1 MGVAAAKPGLQ
12 PLPAPPLPV
21 PPLAVKERSDL
32 LPARKPA
39 SGPARA
45 GLADPRAIDFG
56 PRAGTVPFPIQ
67 RHARVSAPSDAAE
80 LEAEDIG
87 RRVAHMPLPALRP
100 IAGGVAGTVQRRA
113 VAPVAVSPAAVHA
126 VEASRGGGAPLPA
139 PVRQYMEPRFGADF
153 GGVRLHTGPA
163 AAQLATGL
171 QANAFTYGR
180 DIWFGAGQYRPD
192 TTDGRT
198 LIAHE
203 LAHTI
208 QQGGVIQRSASAAPV
223 VERSEAIHR
232 SIWDDI
238 RSGASSLVNALG
250 DPVAFIADKANM
262 IPGFRMLTIVL
273 GVNPITMA
281 PVAAS
286 PGNVLMA
293 LIEFIPGGGLVTQA
307 LQASGVFDKVGGW
320 IADKVKGLVQ
330 AASAMKSAVTGFIAS
345 LSAKDIVD
353 PGGVWDRA
361 KRIFTEPVEKLIAFC
376 KGVITD
382 ILKFIKEAVLL
393 PVAKLAQGTDNWP
406 LLVAVLGENPV
417 TGEKV
422 APQPEVLIGGF
433 MKLIGQD
440 EIWQNM
446 VAAKAVPRA
455 WAWFQGAMAAVK
467 GFVTAIPGKFK
478 DLFGALTIEDLV
490 TIVGAFKKVAGV
502 FGGFVAGFLK
512 WGLDAAIDLL
522 KIVFDVVS
530 PGAFDYVMKTG
541 AALKGILKN
550 PLPFVKNL
558 IAAGKLGLS
567 NFLGNFVEH
576 LKAGLIDWLLGAVPG
591 VYIPKALNLAELGQF
606 AISILGLSWAQ
617 IRGKIVKA
625 LGPKGEAI
633 MRGLELAFDVV
644 KLLVTGGIPAVWNFI
659 KEKLTN
665 LKDMAIDA
673 VVGFVKSAIIEK
685 AIPKLLAM
693 FVPGAGFISAIV
705 SIWDTIKVF
714 VEKLSTIAAVVK
726 SYVDGIVAIAAGEI
740 GGAAKKVEMGFR
752 QMLTLAISFF
762 AGFVGL
768 GGIPAKVKGAVESLR
783 GAVDHGLDMAITWL
797 VGKAKALFAS
807 LFGGG
812 RDKADKSKDP
822 NALDVEEPVTIGDEN
837 HEVRAELTPQGLSIQ
852 MASTSY
858 ADFNARLEESK
869 NKKASELK
877 KLNLEAVVVNL
888 NKDVSDIQS
897 ISYNGKI
904 DPSMTKIERAA
915 AERKMRDLLSI
926 LITKLKTLGITY
938 KFGPGAAAKVGDV
951 VRLDGNI
958 GATVSEIGL
967 QISSTVGIRATMN
980 SGTIRLLSYP
990 NYNVAGPGFWELVAP
1005 GKKPAFFPFTGSPGP
1020 GLRQVRGVDKL
1031 YPPGAGSAYADPPG
1045 LHAPAKTG
1053 ALASERGHLVANML
1067 GGPGGLSNIVAMTV
1081 AANHSGMKAF
1091 EDVARDAIVNKGQIV
1106 NYRATPNYSAPF
1118 TSSAPDSITVDFD
1131 IQDVTGAPVSGGKSG
1146 TVPN

>member
-12 PLPAPPLPV
+12 PLPV

-32 LPARKPA
+32 LPARMSA

-56 PRAGTVPFPIQ
+56 PRAGTVPFAIQ

-80 LEAEDIG
+80 LEAEDVG

-113 VAPVAVSPAAVHA
+113 VAPVAVSPAAVRA

-153 GGVRLHTGPA
+153 SGVRLHTGPA

-192 TTDGRT
+192 TNDGRT

-238 RSGASSLVNALG
+238 KSGASSLVNALG

-330 AASAMKSAVTGFIAS
+330 AASAIKSAVTGFIAS

-417 TGEKV
+417 TGEKA

-446 VAAKAVPRA
+446 VAAKAVPGA

-478 DLFGALTIEDLV
+478 ELFGALTIEDLV

-633 MRGLELAFDVV
+633 MKGLELAFDVV

-783 GAVDHGLDMAITWL
+783 GAVDHGLDVAITWL

-812 RDKADKSKDP
+812 KDQKRVDQDRNKAAAATAKAVQGAIDSGASEEKIQGMLPGLQAQYQWKSL
-822 NALDVEEPVTIGDEN
+822 ALKKTNDEIELDGTFNPTFSLISANKKFAIVDVKGTTPAPASSGWAAFESTAKGIIVKEVLPALFGSVRVARGAARRALSPAQLVKAQSKQAPGEAAIYNEPSIGGTGTGSSRPDLLALTNDYVISIEITLRSQWSVDNVNSGEAGGRMHKASQAPALVLNLQPYLPAGGNTHLIVTI
-837 HEVRAELTPQGLSIQ
+837 
-852 MASTSY
+852 
-858 ADFNARLEESK
+858 
-869 NKKASELK
+869 
-877 KLNLEAVVVNL
+877 
-888 NKDVSDIQS
+888 VSDQQPDAKAKGVIQ
-897 ISYNGKI
+897 
-904 DPSMTKIERAA
+904 
-915 AERKMRDLLSI
+915 DLLNSKYGSSI
-926 LITKLKTLGITY
+926 
-938 KFGPGAAAKVGDV
+938 ASV
-951 VRLDGNI
+951 VWI
-958 GATVSEIGL
+958 VI
-967 QISSTVGIRATMN
+967 
-980 SGTIRLLSYP
+980 
-990 NYNVAGPGFWELVAP
+990 
-1005 GKKPAFFPFTGSPGP
+1005 
-1020 GLRQVRGVDKL
+1020 
-1031 YPPGAGSAYADPPG
+1031 
-1045 LHAPAKTG
+1045 PAK
-1053 ALASERGHLVANML
+1053 
-1067 GGPGGLSNIVAMTV
+1067 
-1081 AANHSGMKAF
+1081 
-1091 EDVARDAIVNKGQIV
+1091 
-1106 NYRATPNYSAPF
+1106 
-1118 TSSAPDSITVDFD
+1118 
-1131 IQDVTGAPVSGGKSG
+1131 
-1146 TVPN
+1146 